1 MGSGRKRKDLS
12 LLEGDSAR
20 PFLEAVD
27 SKVTIEVYK
36 RRLAT
41 FLEFVGLNVDEFTS
55 KSRKNPKWSEQ
66 TITKYLLTQKERVTR
81 KEISASTVSSL
92 KKPIKLLLDMNDIT
106 RINWKKIGRMLPR
119 VRRFAL
125 DRAPTIEELRALI
138 SNSDLRFQS
147 VIQVMVSSGIRVGAW
162 DYLNWGDVQPIE
174 KNETLLGAKLTVYRA
189 DPEQY
194 ISFISPEAYSSLIG
208 YIELRGSHGE
218 KITKN
223 SPLIRDKW
231 QANLKGSHKGDIK
244 EPKRLASSGVKRL
257 FEDTAWKIGI
267 RKEKKKRHEFS
278 IHSIR
283 KFFKTR
289 TEQVMKPINVET
301 LMGHSTGI
309 SDSYYRPTEK
319 ELLQDYL
326 KAIPLL
332 TISEIE
338 EVRRDSQLS
347 RKELE
352 GRLGQLEDLVSKLIA
367 EKGQTNPSPGHS
379 HNSGT
384 SSSHT
389 KRVVSTEDLTQ
400 FLDAGWDPIMNL
412 PDGKIIIQL

>member
-1 MGSGRKRKDLS
+1 MATGRKRKDLS
-12 LLEGDSAR
+12 LLQGDSVK

-27 SKVTIEVYK
+27 SQATIEVYK
-36 RRLAT
+36 RRLVT
-41 FLEFVGLNVDEFTS
+41 FLEFTNMNVDEFTS
-55 KSRKNPKWSEQ
+55 KSRNSPKWSEQ
-66 TITKYLLTQKERVTR
+66 AITNYLLTQKERANR
-81 KEISASTVSSL
+81 NEISASTVASL
-92 KKPIKLLLDMNDIT
+92 KKPLKLLLDMNDIT
-106 RINWKKIGRMLPR
+106 TINWKKISRMLPR

-125 DRAPTIEELRALI
+125 DRAPTVDELRSLI

-147 VIQVMVSSGIRVGAW
+147 IIQAMASSGIRVGAW
-162 DYLNWGDVQPIE
+162 DYLNWGDVQVIK
-174 KNETLLGAKLTVYRA
+174 KNDSVIAAKLTVYRT

-194 ISFISPEAYSSLIG
+194 ITFISPEAYSSLSR
-208 YIELRGSHGE
+208 YIELRESHGE
-218 KITKN
+218 NITKN
-223 SPLIRDKW
+223 SPLVRDKW

-244 EPKRLASSGVKRL
+244 QPKRLASLGVKRL
-257 FEDTAWKIGI
+257 FEDTAWKIGL

-326 KAIPLL
+326 KAIPHL

-347 RKELE
+347 RKQLE

-367 EKGQTNPSPGHS
+367 EKGQSNPSPDRS
-379 HNSGT
+379 HTSGT
-384 SSSHT
+384 SSIHT
-389 KRVVSTEDLTQ
+389 KRVVSTEELPQ
-400 FLDAGWDPIMNL
+400 FLDAGWDPVMSL
-412 PDGKIIIQL
+412 PSGKIIIQL